1 MKKAVIFFAA
11 AVLVLALA
19 ACGNRDNKNGNDNTG
34 VTTNGGQNSGSGTN
48 SGSGANGSA
57 GTNSGSGFNGN
68 AGANMGTAGNNGSA
82 GSGGVSNRGNSGLN
96 GNNSTD
102 GSGDNSLANDARRAM
117 DDVGGAVD
125 DLLGTGENGTAGRTS
140 FQRMLDNAKVH
151 DADGILTR
159 EHSGPTGRLRHP
171 LKKTGTCR

>member
-1 MKKAVIFFAA
+1 
-11 AVLVLALA
+11 
-19 ACGNRDNKNGNDNTG
+19 
-34 VTTNGGQNSGSGTN
+34 
-48 SGSGANGSA
+48 
-57 GTNSGSGFNGN
+57 
-68 AGANMGTAGNNGSA
+68 MGTAGNNGSA

-159 EHSGPTGRLRHP
+159 
-171 LKKTGTCR
+171 